1 MSQLSAHGKEA
12 HPSRKKILTIC
23 EITIATLQSKLI
35 GHNCSFCNT
44 MPMANMRTN
53 Y

>member
-23 EITIATLQSKLI
+23 EITIATLSEQ
-35 GHNCSFCNT
+35 
-44 MPMANMRTN
+44 TN
-53 Y
+53 WSQLFLL